1 MTTANLNRAFDWM
14 RAVASE
20 LELPGTVEATW
31 LGRPCLRV
39 RGKSFV
45 GSKDGKA
52 LVVYCPV
59 DDKEMLLEAAPEIY
73 FQTDHYK
80 GYPAVLIR
88 PECIKRSEL
97 KLRIE
102 RAWRMCASKPM
113 LADYDARPSMKSNRR
128 TTPSRPRS
136 R

>member
-1 MTTANLNRAFDWM
+1 M
-14 RAVASE
+14 RAAASE
-20 LELPGTVEATW
+20 LELPGTEETTW
-31 LGRPCLRV
+31 FGRPCLRV

-52 LVVYCPV
+52 LVVYCHV
-59 DDKEMLLEAAPEIY
+59 DEKEMLLEAAPDIY

-88 PECIKRSEL
+88 PERIERNEL

-102 RAWRMCASKPM
+102 RAWRMCASKRM
-113 LADYDARPSMKSNRR
+113 LAEYDQRPLMNPKSK
-128 TTPSRPRS
+128 
-136 R
+136 